1 MKRPEQFVQT
11 LTERLMTYALG
22 RTVDYYDMPTVRRIV
37 RESARDKYRFSSIV
51 MGIVRSDAFRMRMV
65 PVPEQAPTSTAS
77 LTTEDRRP

>member
-11 LTERLMTYALG
+11 FTERLMTYALG
-22 RTVDYYDMPTVRRIV
+22 RTVEYYDMPTVRKIV

-65 PVPEQAPTSTAS
+65 PVAESPTSTAS
-77 LTTEDRRP
+77 LAKPEDRRP